1 MSRVPRSSHMS
12 MRQLRQLR
20 QRLLSIAWVRS
31 LATTALVGVVL
42 LVTTWLATAVGMDLE
57 GRHPMPAMLF
67 AKLRVVLQWLTLGV
81 LPVLFVVLW
90 CGLLDRIHHIRLKLF
105 AAYAVGQV
113 AAIIAA
119 YVATLYPSANVMA
132 LEPPQDGLFTVLF
145 VYGAVLSLALF
156 YVLAGSMS
164 AALGRIRA
172 AAARIA
178 DGDLETRVDVASRD
192 ELADLAAD
200 LNAMAARLSLVA
212 QQERRMEASRRELI
226 AAVSHDL
233 RTPLAAI
240 RATIE
245 AITDGVVTDEE
256 TIARY
261 LHTMNAGT
269 RELSGL
275 IDDLF
280 ELSRIDAGALTLD
293 PRPSSVALVVSQALE
308 QLQPQAAGRG
318 VDLRD
323 EIAPDLPPAL
333 IDARYVGRVLVNLV
347 DNAVR
352 HTSSGGCVRV
362 VARRDDESDTRRVR
376 VEVIDDGE
384 GIAAADL
391 PRVFERFYRG
401 EKSRSREHGGA
412 GLGLAISKGIIEAH
426 GGAIGAT
433 AAQPRGTCIAFTLPA
448 TRQ

>member
-1 MSRVPRSSHMS
+1 
-12 MRQLRQLR
+12 MRLST
-20 QRLLSIAWVRS
+20 RLFHARWARS
-31 LATTALVGVVL
+31 LGITLLAGIVLLAATWLVVGVGYLVEGHNTTAARRFPELG
-42 LVTTWLATAVGMDLE
+42 LALSMV
-57 GRHPMPAMLF
+57 
-67 AKLRVVLQWLTLGV
+67 TLGV
-81 LPVLFVVLW
+81 LPVLFVVLRG
-90 CGLLDRIHHIRLKLF
+90 GLLERLHRIQLKLF
-105 AAYAVGQV
+105 AAYAVGQ
-113 AAIIAA
+113 AATLIAA
-119 YVATLYPSANVMA
+119 YVAAHDGSMA
-132 LEPPQDGLFTVLF
+132 LEAPQDGLFTVLF

-256 TIARY
+256 TVARY
-261 LHTMNAGT
+261 LRTMNAGT

-293 PRPSSVALVVSQALE
+293 PRPSSMALVVSQALE

-352 HTSSGGCVRV
+352 HTPSGGCVRV
-362 VARRDDESDTRRVR
+362 VARRDGESGAGRVR

-412 GLGLAISKGIIEAH
+412 GLGLAISKGIVEAH
-426 GGAIGAT
+426 GGAIGAE

-448 TRQ
+448 AG

>member
-1 MSRVPRSSHMS
+1 MHFSSRLSHA
-12 MRQLRQLR
+12 RWARALGIT
-20 QRLLSIAWVRS
+20 LLAGIVL
-31 LATTALVGVVL
+31 LAATWLVVGVGY
-42 LVTTWLATAVGMDLE
+42 LVEGHNTAAANRFPELGLALSMV
-57 GRHPMPAMLF
+57 
-67 AKLRVVLQWLTLGV
+67 TLGV
-81 LPVLFVVLW
+81 LPVLFVVLQG
-90 CGLLDRIHHIRLKLF
+90 GLLERLHRIRLKLF
-105 AAYAVGQV
+105 AAYAVGQ
-113 AAIIAA
+113 AATLIAA
-119 YVATLYPSANVMA
+119 YVAAHDGSMA
-132 LEPPQDGLFTVLF
+132 LEAPQDGLFTVLF

-178 DGDLETRVDVASRD
+178 DGDLETRVDVAARD

-256 TIARY
+256 TVARY
-261 LHTMNAGT
+261 LRTMNAGT

-352 HTSSGGCVRV
+352 HTPSGGCVRV
-362 VARRDDESDTRRVR
+362 VARRDDQSGTSRVR

-384 GIAAADL
+384 GIATADL

-426 GGAIGAT
+426 GGSIRAE
-433 AAQPRGTCIAFTLPA
+433 AARPHGTCIAFTLPA
-448 TRQ
+448 AG

>member
-1 MSRVPRSSHMS
+1 MHFSSRLSHARWARS
-12 MRQLRQLR
+12 
-20 QRLLSIAWVRS
+20 LSITL
-31 LATTALVGVVL
+31 LAGLVLLTATWLVVGVGY
-42 LVTTWLATAVGMDLE
+42 LVE
-57 GRHPMPAMLF
+57 GRNATVARRFPELGLALSM
-67 AKLRVVLQWLTLGV
+67 VTLGV
-81 LPVLFVVLW
+81 LPVLFVVLHG
-90 CGLLDRIHHIRLKLF
+90 GLLERLHRIRLKLF
-105 AAYAVGQV
+105 AAYAVGQ
-113 AAIIAA
+113 AATLIAA
-119 YVATLYPSANVMA
+119 YVAAHDGSMA
-132 LEPPQDGLFTVLF
+132 LEAPQDGLFTVLF

-178 DGDLETRVDVASRD
+178 DGDLETRVDVAARD

-200 LNAMAARLSLVA
+200 LNAMAARLSAVA

-256 TIARY
+256 TVARY
-261 LHTMNAGT
+261 LRTMNAGT
-269 RELSGL
+269 RELSAL

-352 HTSSGGCVRV
+352 HTPSGGCVRV
-362 VARRDDESDTRRVR
+362 VARRDDRSSTGSVR

-412 GLGLAISKGIIEAH
+412 GLGLAISKGIVEAH
-426 GGAIGAT
+426 GGSIGAT
-433 AAQPRGTCIAFTLPA
+433 AAQPHGTCIAFTLPA
-448 TRQ
+448 AG